1 MAQAN
6 FFDDETSADARTK
19 ARNRYLL
26 ALTVRLLWAI
36 VTVGGLL
43 GVLLFLTSFFG
54 WSKFVLSCLL
64 GFLTGIC
71 LAAGIVTSLQ
81 NRALI
86 TLLLGVLILPGVAG
100 YLALLAGS
108 EPRAFEASSAALLPF
123 VVYATAA
130 LIGALFL
137 VKFWRHMPVKG
148 PMVEEGKGP
157 VRVMP
162 PEIKEHAS
170 HERPAL
176 DKAA

>member
-1 MAQAN
+1 MEQAN
-6 FFDDETSADARTK
+6 FFTDEASAEARTK

-26 ALTVRLLWAI
+26 ALIVRLLWTI

-54 WSKFVLSCLL
+54 WSKFVLSCML

-100 YLALLAGS
+100 YMAILAGS
-108 EPRAFEASSAALLPF
+108 DPRAFEASSAALLPS

-148 PMVEEGKGP
+148 PTVEEGKGP
-157 VRVMP
+157 VQFMP
-162 PEIKEHAS
+162 PEIKEHVS

-176 DKAA
+176 DKVA

>member
-1 MAQAN
+1 MEQAN
-6 FFDDETSADARTK
+6 FFEDEAGAEARTK

-26 ALTVRLLWAI
+26 NLFIRLFWAI

-43 GVLLFLTSFFG
+43 GVLLFLTIFLG
-54 WSKFVLSCLL
+54 WSKFVLFCLL

-71 LAAGIVTSLQ
+71 LASGIVTSLQ

-108 EPRAFEASSAALLPF
+108 DPRAFDTSSAALWPY

-130 LIGALFL
+130 LIVVLFL
-137 VKFWRHMPVKG
+137 VKFWRHMPVQG
-148 PMVEEGKGP
+148 PTVEEDKGP

-162 PEIKEHAS
+162 PEMKEHAS
-170 HERPAL
+170 HEKPAL

>member
-1 MAQAN
+1 MEHTN
-6 FFDDETSADARTK
+6 FFDDEAGAEARTK

-26 ALTVRLLWAI
+26 TFIVRLLWAI

-43 GVLLFLTSFFG
+43 GALLFLTIFFG
-54 WSKFVLSCLL
+54 WSKFVLPCLL

-81 NRALI
+81 NRAWI

-100 YLALLAGS
+100 YLALLAGND
-108 EPRAFEASSAALLPF
+108 PRAFDASSAALLPF
-123 VVYATAA
+123 VVYALAA
-130 LIGALFL
+130 LIGGLII
-137 VKFWRHMPVKG
+137 VQFWRHMPVKG
-148 PMVEEGKGP
+148 STVEEGKGP

-162 PEIKEHAS
+162 PETKEHAS
-170 HERPAL
+170 HERPSL